1 MLMQFLFVGLFF
13 FVTNFISFYRF
24 CLLRFF
30 GSTNGVEFL
39 IMWGKFTVI
48 FNLAIDVSIFTIDPS
63 KVLKSLNPSTPPV
76 KSSLTHGTH
85 VTTFDFFFLP
95 NTPQTV
101 FLAILNSDSGDTLP
115 DSGEN
120 WPESGSGKFFC
131 FF

>member
-1 MLMQFLFVGLFF
+1 MQFLFVGLFF

-85 VTTFDFFFLP
+85 VTTFDFFFSKIPLK
-95 NTPQTV
+95 QY
-101 FLAILNSDSGDTLP
+101 F
-115 DSGEN
+115 
-120 WPESGSGKFFC
+120 
-131 FF
+131 